1 MVLFKIILVIS
12 LFYILLQDIKER
24 KVYWFL
30 FPIVMIVTG
39 VLFYNNTL
47 PELFLV
53 NAMMNSMFIA
63 LLFFVMYIY
72 SRFKLKTSLNQVFGL
87 GDALLFIGLIGS
99 FSFVSFVV
107 VFVFSLV
114 FSLVLHILV
123 KAHQKEK
130 TIPLAGYM
138 SLFFL
143 LTYIS
148 FWTGV
153 TTKLYS
159 I

>member
-1 MVLFKIILVIS
+1 MIVFKIILVLS
-12 LFYILLQDIKER
+12 LIYILFQDVKER

-30 FPIVMIVTG
+30 FPIVMMATG
-39 VLFYNNTL
+39 VLFYSHTL

-53 NAMMNSMFIA
+53 NAMLNSMFIG
-63 LLFFVMYIY
+63 LLFFVMYLY
-72 SRFKLKTSLNQVFGL
+72 SKFKLKTALNQVFGL

-99 FSFVSFVV
+99 FSVVSFIM

-114 FSLVLHILV
+114 FSLVLHVLL

-148 FWTGV
+148 FWTGI

>member
-1 MVLFKIILVIS
+1 MVAFKIILVIA
-12 LFYILLQDIKER
+12 LLYILIQDVKER

-30 FPIVMIVTG
+30 FPILMMASG
-39 VLFYNNTL
+39 VLFYKNTL

-53 NAMMNSMFIA
+53 NTMMNSLFVG
-63 LLFFVMYIY
+63 LLFFVMYVY
-72 SRFKLKTSLNQVFGL
+72 SKIKLKKSLSQVFGL
-87 GDALLFIGLIGS
+87 GDALLFIGLVVS
-99 FSFVSFVV
+99 FSFVSFIV

-114 FSLVLHILV
+114 FSLVVHLLL

-138 SLFFL
+138 CLFFL
-143 LTYIS
+143 ITYIS
-148 FWTGV
+148 FWTGL

>member
-1 MVLFKIILVIS
+1 MIVFKIILILC
-12 LFYILLQDIKER
+12 LFYILFQDVKER

-30 FPIVMIVTG
+30 FPILMITSG
-39 VLFYNNTL
+39 VLFYSTTL

-53 NAMMNSMFIA
+53 NAMMNSIFIG
-63 LLFFVMYIY
+63 LLFFVMYFY
-72 SRFKLKTSLNQVFGL
+72 SKFKLKTSLSQVFGL

-99 FSFVSFVV
+99 FSFVSFVI

-114 FSLVLHILV
+114 FSLVLHLLL
-123 KAHQKEK
+123 KARQKEK
-130 TIPLAGYM
+130 TVPLAGYM

-143 LTYIS
+143 MTYIS
-148 FWTGV
+148 FWAGI